1 MYFRCVVDISGSA
14 VFVFLWEDEGARSA
28 EAVNGGRHVKQ
39 TRGRLS
45 LQLFLLRR
53 LSPKKKIALKRRQIS
68 SKICF
73 NSRIYANWGFFLH
86 EIVK

>member
-1 MYFRCVVDISGSA
+1 MPRPILEYQKYFRCVVDISGSA
-14 VFVFLWEDEGARSA
+14 VLVFLWKDEGARSA

-53 LSPKKKIALKRRQIS
+53 LSPKKHIFKTSTNFKNII
-68 SKICF
+68 
-73 NSRIYANWGFFLH
+73 
-86 EIVK
+86 